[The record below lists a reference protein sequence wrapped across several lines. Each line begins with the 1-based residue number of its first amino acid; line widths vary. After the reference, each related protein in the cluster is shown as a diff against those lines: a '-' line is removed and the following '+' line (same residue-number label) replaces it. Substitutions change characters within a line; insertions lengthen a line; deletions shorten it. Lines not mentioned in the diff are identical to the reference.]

1 MSMSELTVVDI
12 VGMDQTS
19 VTAKE
24 LASLKINHRLC
35 TETMGKEPQG
45 QDPACH
51 WPKDIITSLLEKRWS
66 KKTDF

>member
-51 WPKDIITSLLEKRWS
+51 
-66 KKTDF
+66 